1 MLSLGLG
8 VTSSLTSVDALVR
21 GVYSAGGVL
30 PRVALDFDDNKYV
43 LDSGD
48 VSFNKAFMGT
58 SPRLTYSTSSNS
70 TMVNSSGEIVWAPHN
85 LLEYSE
91 DFTTGWSLRQ
101 LLPFGSGSVSNATT
115 GPDDNATADLIV
127 PNTASSNEHYIRT
140 VNQAALATGAV
151 GTFSVFVKAA
161 GYTSLSI
168 RLVGTD
174 AAIINYDLTAVTAD
188 DAGGTIE
195 FVGNSW
201 YRCTITGTGT
211 GTNAWPWIYPNQQA
225 TYAGDGTSGIY
236 IYGAHLYRSDL
247 GGMAPVP
254 GAATG
259 FETYVPT
266 NGAAEYLPR
275 VGHHVYNGSTWVNEG
290 LLIESEAR
298 TNLVPNSN
306 AFISDIGDTVV
317 ADYAAGPDG
326 LTSATLFTS
335 EGDAAA
341 RIRPTTLPLVTSG
354 VPNTL
359 SVFVKN
365 VDARYVQ
372 LLNGGDAN
380 YYCNFDLELGT
391 VGTEGLG
398 SSGGIEDYGN
408 GWYRIY
414 TTWSSSYVAATNNYL
429 YIQNSSSTNY
439 GAAGATG
446 LNVSVL
452 VYGSQ
457 FEQASTP
464 SSYIPTNG
472 STVTRGAQSLTVP
485 PAEFGWPEPEYIGP
499 ELVDNGGFAT
509 DTDWTKGTGWTISG
523 GTAIHAAGSATQ
535 LTQSIS
541 MTLGKVYQ
549 ATCDVVACSGGTGSL
564 QFRSGGTTTAAT
576 IDVIDV
582 GSSVQITY
590 VAEGNSQVA
599 VFAGAGTDLT
609 IDNIS
614 VREINPLSVSIQMD
628 GRMTYIDD
636 GDNAT
641 ATMARWQLDSQYLQM
656 RLRTDSTRTGSAY
669 GVMNNGIATL
679 GQDTNGAATDIIPG
693 VLVPI
698 DAATRFGST
707 FLNVA
712 MNGTSAATITT
723 PTALPDLS
731 GTDLEIAYNF
741 MGTIGTFRQFAG
753 DIGDTGL
760 VTATNPSTEPTL
772 SLAFDGTEGSFYN
785 LSWSQ

>member
-43 LDSGD
+43 LDSGPT
-48 VSFNKAFMGT
+48 SFNKAFMGT

-70 TMVNSSGEIVWAPHN
+70 TMVNSSGNIVWAPHN
-85 LLEYSE
+85 LVEYSE

-161 GYTSLSI
+161 GYTSLSL

-225 TYAGDGTSGIY
+225 TYAGDGNSGIY

-266 NGAAEYLPR
+266 NGNAEYLPR
-275 VGHHVYNGSTWVNEG
+275 VGHHVYNGSAWVNEG
-290 LLIESEAR
+290 LLIESEQR
-298 TNLVPNSN
+298 TNLVEYSEDFTATEWLASNTAPLAINS
-306 AFISDIGDTVV
+306 I
-317 ADYAAGPDG
+317 GPDG
-326 LTSATLFTS
+326 KTSAVTLSDSGAGGTGQV
-335 EGDAAA
+335 EVRDA
-341 RIRPTTLPLVTSG
+341 G
-354 VPNTL
+354 VPVVELTTYTASFFAKADQL
-359 SVFVKN
+359 SIATIRLAGGFN
-365 VDARYVQ
+365 
-372 LLNGGDAN
+372 LNIVS
-380 YYCNFDLELGT
+380 FDL
-391 VGTEGLG
+391 
-398 SSGGIEDYGN
+398 SSGEVLSGSGSIEDFGN
-408 GWYRIY
+408 GWYRCSVTA
-414 TTWSSSYVAATNNYL
+414 TTK
-429 YIQNSSSTNY
+429 
-439 GAAGATG
+439 AGATSIDFRIILSETAG
-446 LNVSVL
+446 NLIVNLDGTSSIL
-452 VYGSQ
+452 IYGAQ
-457 FEQASTP
+457 FEAGSTP

-472 STVTRGAQSLTVP
+472 STVTRDGQSLTVP
-485 PAEFGWPEPEYIGP
+485 PAQFGWPEPEFIGP
-499 ELVDNGGFAT
+499 ELVDNGGFDT
-509 DTDWTKGTGWTISG
+509 DTDWTKGTGWTINTTTGKAVHS
-523 GTAIHAAGSATQ
+523 GSAGYLSQ
-535 LTQSIS
+535 NILTE
-541 MTLGKVYQ
+541 GKVYQ
-549 ATCDVVACSGGTGSL
+549 ITFDIVSL
-564 QFRSGGTTTAAT
+564 TNPITDFVQPYLNNSPALALF
-576 IDVIDV
+576 
-582 GSSVQITY
+582 SSVGTHTIIGTALDP
-590 VAEGNSQVA
+590 VLG
-599 VFAGAGTDLT
+599 FALRGSGDIT

-614 VREINPLSVSIQMD
+614 VREINPLSVSLQMD
-628 GRMTYIDD
+628 GRMTYAD
-636 GDNAT
+636 
-641 ATMARWQLDSQYLQM
+641 
-656 RLRTDSTRTGSAY
+656 TGSVEMVFWRWY
-669 GVMNNGIATL
+669 INNSNRMSSDLRAS
-679 GQDTNGAATDIIPG
+679 G
-693 VLVPI
+693 VLTGQPYFFQTASGIFDDADASI
-698 DAATRFGST
+698 DAYTPGILTPFNIASRHGST
-707 FLNVA
+707 FVNGAVDGVA
-712 MNGTSAATITT
+712 LTADTT

-731 GTDLEIAYNF
+731 NTDLQIAYDF
-741 MGTIGTFRQFAG
+741 MGTIGQFRQFAG

-760 VTATNPSTEPTL
+760 EEATS
-772 SLAFDGTEGSFYN
+772 
-785 LSWSQ
+785 